1 MDDEAAKSVGREI
14 KRAEED
20 MSNLKVVD
28 RCMQQG
34 DVVASAADPLG
45 QVACQL
51 PRTYFTWSKA
61 VL

>member
-1 MDDEAAKSVGREI
+1 MDDEVRSVGREI

-34 DVVASAADPLG
+34 DIVASATDPLG
-45 QVACQL
+45 QVTCQL
-51 PRTYFTWSKA
+51 PRTYIP
-61 VL
+61 